1 MCHSFT
7 PNCEF
12 DDFDHPR
19 FGKIK
24 CIATMRPI
32 NKGEELTINY
42 DYVLSVAPAW

>member
-1 MCHSFT
+1 M

-19 FGKIK
+19 FGPIK

-42 DYVLSVAPAW
+42 GYVLTVAPNW